1 MARRTRTRT
10 IAHAAADTDLRVAIY
25 LRRSTDEEHQPFSLD
40 AQQTRLHAY
49 IASQPG
55 WRLVATFTDDV
66 SGATLDRP
74 GLTDALSAARAG
86 GFDILLVY
94 RVDRLTRRI
103 RDLSYLVDELDKADV
118 AFRSATEPFDTATPA
133 GRMMVQML
141 GVFAEFERALIID
154 RVINGMERKA
164 AQGKWTLGTT
174 PYGYT
179 IDPVEHTL
187 LPHPG
192 EAAIV
197 GKIFHLYT
205 YRRLGTR
212 TVAAHL
218 NQRGLHRRS
227 GRPWS
232 HKTVTDVLVN
242 RVYLGE
248 VHFRDIVV
256 EQAHEPLISPQ
267 TFELADRILT
277 DRGENPARKA
287 AAATGYHLSGK
298 ITCPRCGHTYLGS
311 NATGRHRVY
320 RYYTCATRSR
330 YGVRH
335 CPGPRI
341 DADHLDEQILTALC
355 DFYPTHTDLLGEAIA
370 AARVAYRAARTATEQ
385 ELATVTGLLATKD
398 AAVDRYLADFEHD
411 KLSPAA
417 VSRRVDQLAADI
429 RRLRR
434 RRDELLLRL
443 DDDTGEPAQHQVDQ
457 TVAQFRQI
465 VRGADAPLRRV
476 LCDTLIV
483 GLHINDDATATAAF
497 ATPSDAGRASTPT

>member
-49 IASQPG
+49 ITSQPG
-55 WRLVATFTDDV
+55 WRLVATFTDDA

-74 GLTDALSAARAG
+74 GLFDALAAARNG

-103 RDLSYLVDELDKADV
+103 RDLSYLVDELDKANV

-164 AQGKWTLGTT
+164 AKGKWTLGTT

-179 IDPVEHTL
+179 IDPVEHIL

-192 EAAIV
+192 ESAII

-212 TVAAHL
+212 AVAAHL

-232 HKTVTDVLVN
+232 HKTVTDVLTN

-287 AAATGYHLSGK
+287 AAATDYHLSGK
-298 ITCPRCGHTYLGS
+298 ITCLRCGHTYLGS
-311 NATGRHRVY
+311 NATGRHRIY

-330 YGVRH
+330 YGIRH
-335 CPGPRI
+335 CPAPRI

-355 DFYPTHTDLLGEAIA
+355 DFYPTHTGLVTEAIA
-370 AARVAYRAARTATEQ
+370 AARIAYRAARTATEQ
-385 ELATVTGLLATKD
+385 ELATVTGLLATKN
-398 AAVDRYLADFEHD
+398 AALDKYLADFEND
-411 KLSPAA
+411 KLSRAA
-417 VSRRVDQLAADI
+417 VSRRVDLLAEEI
-429 RRLRR
+429 RQLRR
-434 RRDELLLRL
+434 RREQLLLRL
-443 DDDTGEPAQHQVDQ
+443 DDDPDEPAQHQLDE
-457 TVAQFRQI
+457 THAQLPQI
-465 VRGADAPLRRV
+465 VRGADAPLLRV
-476 LCDTLIV
+476 LCDMLIV
-483 GLHINDDATATAAF
+483 GLHINSDATATAVF
-497 ATPSDAGRASTPT
+497 ATPSDTSHDETPT